1 MQKYP
6 FSESKLDRFW
16 IENWIFSWV
25 NPGKI
30 QFSGLSHYHM
40 LFELNVN
47 GTKWLVTAHPEIES
61 INFTFSKMK
70 KGFAGKEARIKKG
83 WKRGTESR
91 FESFWI
97 LSNSFESKTNRKS
110 NNRIFRFHSIS
121 GPKTA
126 IFEIFYSDSHT
137 INRYSKVACSKNPIK
152 APLKP

>member
-6 FSESKLDRFW
+6 FSEFKLDGFW
-16 IENWIFSWV
+16 IENWIFSWI

-110 NNRIFRFHSIS
+110 NNRIFRFNPVFLMSEFS
-121 GPKTA
+121 RYLRFSSQNG
-126 IFEIFYSDSHT
+126 IFNQKVVDDT
-137 INRYSKVACSKNPIK
+137 VTVNR
-152 APLKP
+152 